1 MYNIVCM
8 GLFQLTNKIYPI
20 SLDTR
25 SGNINLSGGGENVS
39 IPVTQQGL
47 VPLEANLSYTP
58 AIVYGR
64 ERITVT
70 ANVTGGVGP
79 YTYRWEER
87 NDGVSDWTY
96 ITEET
101 TSNRTSSI
109 ATLIGNSDVY
119 FRCRVTS
126 EYQEITETILVR
138 LFEDPD

>member
-47 VPLEANLSYTP
+47 VPLEASLSYTP
-58 AIVYGR
+58 AIVYGF
-64 ERITVT
+64 EEITVT
-70 ANVTGGVGP
+70 TNVIGGVGP
-79 YTYRWEER
+79 YIYRWERR
-87 NDGVSDWTY
+87 NEGVSTWTY
-96 ITEET
+96 ISTET
-101 TSNRTSSI
+101 TSNQTASI
-109 ATLIGNSDVY
+109 AQLIRSTDVY

>member
-20 SLDTR
+20 SIDTR

-47 VPLEANLSYTP
+47 VPLEASLSYTP
-58 AIVYGR
+58 AIVYGF
-64 ERITVT
+64 EEITVT
-70 ANVTGGVGP
+70 ANVTGGAGP
-79 YTYRWEER
+79 YAYRWKRR
-87 NDGVSDWTY
+87 NEGISDWTY
-96 ITEET
+96 ISTET
-101 TSNRTSSI
+101 TSNQTASI
-109 ATLIGNSDVY
+109 AQLIRSTDVY